1 MEYKD
6 NNTESQHKSKLVF
19 EEQVIA
25 KIVDMAIKGQVGITS
40 V

>member
-25 KIVDMAIKGQVGITS
+25 KIVAPAYYT
-40 V
+40 